1 MVVRDNRLARLKNPS
16 DRAALQHYN
25 FTITIP
31 KKNVFV
37 TLAQFIP
44 L

>member
-1 MVVRDNRLARLKNPS
+1 MDVRDLRHLS
-16 DRAALQHYN
+16 DNAALQHYN